1 MDEDVLVTD
10 IRAVVALPAL
20 YARDERTAERVL
32 EFFAARI
39 RNKNTRKAY
48 ALAAGSFATW
58 CEGRGIRDFSLV
70 RTLHVAA
77 YIEEL
82 SKTVAAP
89 GKAQARSDPDAL
101 RLSRH
106 RPGGAS

>member
-32 EFFAARI
+32 KFFAARI

-58 CEGRGIRDFSLV
+58 CAERGISDLALV

-82 SKTVAAP
+82 SKTYP
-89 GKAQARSDPDAL
+89 LPR
-101 RLSRH
+101 
-106 RPGGAS
+106 